1 MEHKDTKERTDNMS
15 ENMVAIRCKS
25 ELNPWMDCVMVVPQ
39 EQADDIEQSIKER
52 MRGFE
57 RNGSCYGDVMREI
70 AQAAGIESLALCDYD
85 EDTDEPTDAWC
96 EYCAGLSQKMPVIEI
111 DLGEFGND
119 VNIDDLLDKA
129 EELGWCVRES
139 DTEWEFIQN
148 SPAGEDFFFDI
159 STSDVHNADDMV
171 REIRS
176 YANSFDAEEHAKM
189 WIEAQGRVSGVPD
202 LKTLVKDADAIKE
215 MLDEL
220 AAAVANDEDNAE
232 GDDDEEEGVN
242 SLEDAYEW
250 ILNNFNIDGAAARII
265 RNVLEY
271 ADRMEGD
278 EQYDFLTEMLD
289 GTIGLSDR
297 EIRNLCWN

>member
-1 MEHKDTKERTDNMS
+1 
-15 ENMVAIRCKS
+15 
-25 ELNPWMDCVMVVPQ
+25 
-39 EQADDIEQSIKER
+39 
-52 MRGFE
+52 
-57 RNGSCYGDVMREI
+57 
-70 AQAAGIESLALCDYD
+70 
-85 EDTDEPTDAWC
+85 
-96 EYCAGLSQKMPVIEI
+96 MPVIEI
-111 DLGEFGND
+111 DLGELGND

-148 SPAGEDFFFDI
+148 SPAGEDFFFGI
-159 STSDVHNADDMV
+159 SASDVRNADDMV

-189 WIEAQGRVSGVPD
+189 WIEAQGRVPGVPD
-202 LKTLVKDADAIKE
+202 LKTLVKDANAIKK

-232 GDDDEEEGVN
+232 GDDNEEEGVN

-250 ILNNFNIDGAAARII
+250 ILNNFNLDGAAARII
-265 RNVLEY
+265 YNVLEY
-271 ADRMEGD
+271 ANHMAGD
-278 EQYDFLTEMLD
+278 EQHEFLVEILD
-289 GTIGLSDR
+289 GTIGLFDR